1 MVIDNEPLRSEQL
14 DEDADYASG
23 DELVESHDVTNVRVT
38 SREIVR
44 HPVAR
49 LRQMWADLT
58 VTEIS
63 GSFGDLGSLIPI
75 VVAMAQ
81 QRRIHLASVLLFG
94 GLSNIVTGYMWD
106 RPMCVQP
113 MHSIAAVALAEGL
126 TSTQVSAAG
135 IWMGLFLVL
144 LAVTGLIDTINKII
158 PKPVVAGL
166 QLGVG
171 LNLAIKGVSTVAALS
186 WTSHVDSKVLGIVLA
201 LLVLLGLR
209 ENLQKPVGI
218 YLLGIG
224 LVLAIYELSQTN
236 ALKSLELFRSP
247 VVIWALSGVNKKD
260 WWTGMMEGAL
270 PQLPLTTLNSVI
282 SVCHLCHSLYPNQQ
296 NLTRKEVAL
305 SIGIMNLVCI
315 PLGGMPNCHGAGG
328 LAGQYRMG
336 ARTGTSVV
344 FLGVLKVILGIF
356 LGASALVLLD
366 ALPKAVLGIMLGI
379 AGMELAITGMMLF
392 LESCQPNKFRQD
404 IMISMVTAL
413 VILGMRK
420 AHFGATAG
428 WFTWIVYG
436 DGVQEIRQ
444 WVSGNGSS
452 NPYIDCAPDDDNTNS
467 NSNNNRD
474 TQQRLV

>member
-1 MVIDNEPLRSEQL
+1 MNMDHEPMRKEQL
-14 DEDADYASG
+14 EDDADNAGSDVLMESSDMTNAS
-23 DELVESHDVTNVRVT
+23 VA
-38 SREIVR
+38 SREIVW

-49 LRQMWADLT
+49 LKQLWGDLT
-58 VTEIS
+58 VAEIS

-75 VVAMAQ
+75 VVALAQ
-81 QRRIHLASVLLFG
+81 QRRIHLASVLFFG

-106 RPMCVQP
+106 RPLCVQP

-135 IWMGLFLVL
+135 IWMGLFLVF
-144 LAVTGLIDTINKII
+144 LAVTGFIDTINKII

-201 LLVLLGLR
+201 LLALFGLR
-209 ENLQKPVGI
+209 DNLQKPVGI
-218 YLLGIG
+218 YLFGIG

-236 ALKSLELFRSP
+236 ALKSLQLFGSP
-247 VVIWALSGVNKKD
+247 VIVWALSGVNQKD

-328 LAGQYRMG
+328 LAGQHRMG
-336 ARTGTSVV
+336 ARTGSSVV
-344 FLGVLKVILGIF
+344 FLGVWKVILGFF

-379 AGMELAITGMMLF
+379 AGLELAITGMMLLF
-392 LESCQPNKFRQD
+392 SESSQPTKFRQEV
-404 IMISMVTAL
+404 MIAMVTAL

-420 AHFGATAG
+420 AHFGAMAG
-428 WFTWIVYG
+428 WFTWLVYG
-436 DGVQEIRQ
+436 DGVQEIRL
-444 WVSGNGSS
+444 WICGDSS
-452 NPYIDCAPDDDNTNS
+452 SSSYIDCALDDDNN
-467 NSNNNRD
+467 NNNRD
-474 TQQRLV
+474 TQQRSV